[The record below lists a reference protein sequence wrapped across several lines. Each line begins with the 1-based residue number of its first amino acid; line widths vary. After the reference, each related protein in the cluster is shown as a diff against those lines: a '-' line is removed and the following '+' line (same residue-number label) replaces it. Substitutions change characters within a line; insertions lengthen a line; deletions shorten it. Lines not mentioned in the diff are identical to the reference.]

1 MKKYLRTGIFIVV
14 AIAVLGVFPGTFEA
28 KAEEVSVH
36 PADINEDWQLVM
48 SEAIA
53 YLAGWQGG
61 SNPMSYAIRATYIWQ
76 NGEGYH
82 YDAGESAPLCWA
94 LGPVE
99 VEGEPVEGE
108 DCDDSNPCTIDSYD
122 AESGDCVHTQIDC
135 DDGDE
140 CTIDSCD
147 PQTGLCL
154 HTPYCETQSSC
165 PLYVCIPIGGFPT
178 CVFMCAEPEE

>member
-1 MKKYLRTGIFIVV
+1 MKKYLQTGTFIVV
-14 AIAVLGVFPGTFEA
+14 AIAILGVFPGSFEA

-76 NGEGYH
+76 NGGGIIMTLGRALH
-82 YDAGESAPLCWA
+82 CVGRLDLWKWRVNQLKAGLH
-94 LGPVE
+94 
-99 VEGEPVEGE
+99 
-108 DCDDSNPCTIDSYD
+108 DSNPCIDSYD

-147 PQTGLCL
+147 PRLAYASTRPTVKLSL
-154 HTPYCETQSSC
+154 PV
-165 PLYVCIPIGGFPT
+165 LYMSVYLSGFPT